1 MEDGI
6 SISSF
11 LIYLQSGKTRKT
23 LGDRFF
29 CIVILLMRSSIFYL
43 KSNNKKYL
51 RERKIVLLISVIWRI
66 PFVFWKTLS
75 PTLSY
80 ELLVRIINFVFP
92 QVPRTSIRFFTT
104 NTYEKVTGCM
114 LYVWLYQIYTHIHR
128 KWAVNI
134 KMLYVLNYCV
144 TLICSETKT
153 KVMSI

>member
-1 MEDGI
+1 M
-6 SISSF
+6 
-11 LIYLQSGKTRKT
+11 
-23 LGDRFF
+23 
-29 CIVILLMRSSIFYL
+29 
-43 KSNNKKYL
+43 
-51 RERKIVLLISVIWRI
+51 
-66 PFVFWKTLS
+66 FWKTLS

-80 ELLVRIINFVFP
+80 ELLVRIINFVLR

-134 KMLYVLNYCV
+134 KMLSVLNYCV